1 MKKFAKKLIFNIAQ
15 NDLDHMTTAC
25 IKEGVDQSE
34 FIRRAIRVR
43 GAEQRLAEISAGD
56 LCV

>member
-43 GAEQRLAEISAGD
+43 VAEQRLAEISAGRIG
-56 LCV
+56 V